1 MLNVDQMYCCF
12 RWTSICKITDTTY
25 TQSHGHAQSFS
36 VWVIFT
42 GVLEEEEDVLVNVG
56 LVDKEKAEKNVEL
69 KKKKPDYKPYDEEE
83 SVDDMVIVRLHLKFS
98 KCIKTTHGQ
107 NTTDTCY

>member
-1 MLNVDQMYCCF
+1 MMLNVDQMYCCF

-25 TQSHGHAQSFS
+25 THAQSFS

-56 LVDKEKAEKNVEL
+56 LVDKENAEKNVEL
-69 KKKKPDYKPYDEEE
+69 KKKKPDYKAYDEEE
-83 SVDDMVIVRLHLKFS
+83 TVDDMVIVRLHLKFQ
-98 KCIKTTHGQ
+98 IFQMH
-107 NTTDTCY
+107 

>member
-1 MLNVDQMYCCF
+1 M
-12 RWTSICKITDTTY
+12 
-25 TQSHGHAQSFS
+25 
-36 VWVIFT
+36 IFT

-69 KKKKPDYKPYDEEE
+69 KKKKPDYKAYEEEE
-83 SVDDMVIVRLHLKFS
+83 SVDDMVIVRSEIPNSPNALKPQMA
-98 KCIKTTHGQ
+98 K

>member
-1 MLNVDQMYCCF
+1 MITLNVDKC
-12 RWTSICKITDTTY
+12 TVDTTY
-25 TQSHGHAQSFS
+25 THSRGHTQSFP

-69 KKKKPDYKPYDEEE
+69 KKKKPDYKPYEEEE
-83 SVDDMVIVRLHLKFS
+83 SVDDMVVVRLHL
-98 KCIKTTHGQ
+98 
-107 NTTDTCY
+107 

>member
-1 MLNVDQMYCCF
+1 MMLNVDQMYCCF

-25 TQSHGHAQSFS
+25 THSHGHAQSFS

-56 LVDKEKAEKNVEL
+56 LVDKENAEKNVEL
-69 KKKKPDYKPYDEEE
+69 KKKKPDYKAYDEEE
-83 SVDDMVIVRLHLKFS
+83 TVDDMVIVRLHLKFQ
-98 KCIKTTHGQ
+98 IFQMH
-107 NTTDTCY
+107 

>member
-1 MLNVDQMYCCF
+1 MH
-12 RWTSICKITDTTY
+12 T
-25 TQSHGHAQSFS
+25 HGFS

-69 KKKKPDYKPYDEEE
+69 KKKKPEYKPYEEEE
-83 SVDDMVIVRLHLKFS
+83 SVDDMLVVRSPVNFHFKFAR
-98 KCIKTTHGQ
+98 CIKM
-107 NTTDTCY
+107 YV